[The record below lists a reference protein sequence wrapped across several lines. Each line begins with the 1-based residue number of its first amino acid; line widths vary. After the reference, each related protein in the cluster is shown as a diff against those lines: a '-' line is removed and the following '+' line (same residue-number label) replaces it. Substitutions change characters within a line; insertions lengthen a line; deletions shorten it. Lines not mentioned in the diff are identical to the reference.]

1 MKTDEPPKPM
11 DLTKLNLEAVEE
23 FFTPIQPPSKEL
35 ATEKQE
41 GGEKTEDEFEIRR
54 KQFFDE

>member
-11 DLTKLNLEAVEE
+11 DLTKLNLEALEA
-23 FFTPIQPPSKEL
+23 FFPPELPAPKEL
-35 ATEKQE
+35 ATEKDE

-54 KQFFDE
+54 KQFFDK